1 MMAEYLK
8 MQYFFCFRYYSSET
22 TFTQLQLK
30 SKHGSVLPRS
40 ICLITHF
47 FFSVKHGILSK

>member
-40 ICLITHF
+40 ICLITLF